1 MSWFTATVMDPR
13 KNPDAEF
20 AYGAG
25 HIDPIKALSPGLI
38 FNASEKD
45 YVDFLCKQGY
55 NTTTLR
61 LVTGDS
67 STCPKPITIGK
78 ASDLNYPSFAL
89 SVIDGQSIL
98 GVFPRTVTNVGT
110 PNSTYSAFWYSSYP
124 LTVTI
129 TPSVLSF
136 SYHGETRSFTVTISG
151 GPISQQFISGYIEWT
166 DETHTVRMPLVV
178 YTMIPPT
185 EDEIM
190 LGARRVR
197 QSFHGSSRFRKN
209 GILGAN

>member
-1 MSWFTATVMDPR
+1 MDPR

-25 HIDPIKALSPGLI
+25 HIDPIKALNPGLI

-67 STCPKPITIGK
+67 STCPGQTTIGK
-78 ASDLNYPSFAL
+78 AWYLNYPSFAL

-110 PNSTYSAFWYSSYP
+110 PNSTYYASWYSSSR
-124 LTVTI
+124 LKVTI

-136 SYHGETRSFTVTISG
+136 SSLGETKSFTVTIG
-151 GPISQQFISGYIEWT
+151 GGAISQQFISGYIEWK

-185 EDEIM
+185 EDEII

-197 QSFHGSSRFRKN
+197 RSFHGSSRFRKN
-209 GILGAN
+209 EILGDN